1 MVPRDEV
8 LEILFRILPRLVR
21 ALLRFVLRK
30 YLPPIDSRSA
40 VTFRRLIK
48 EQDLPADR
56 PYVFGYHP
64 HGEYVVYIQTPR

>member
-21 ALLRFVLRK
+21 ALLRFV
-30 YLPPIDSRSA
+30 PPVDSRSA

-64 HGEYVVYIQTPR
+64 HGESVVYIQTPR